1 MSDVHTVREA
11 LLAQL
16 LADVDG
22 VLDRASGVITA
33 TNEAAARMDRAAQRF
48 AAEALRNAEL
58 AKGSVGEFIAR
69 RTNET
74 VQTATAQ
81 LQASVHAATGAAVQ
95 QELLPHLQALVGKLN
110 QLTAAVTAALA
121 ANVEAA
127 SAHVQPP
134 SSRWHRARE
143 HAALMLAVMVAAGLG
158 TTLALLLAR

>member
-81 LQASVHAATGAAVQ
+81 LQASVHAATGAAVE

-121 ANVEAA
+121 ANGA
-127 SAHVQPP
+127 SAHPQPA
-134 SSRWHRARE
+134 SSWWHRARE
-143 HAALMLAVMVAAGLG
+143 HAALLLAVMVAAGLG

>member
-121 ANVEAA
+121 ANGAA
-127 SAHVQPP
+127 AHPQPP
-134 SSRWHRARE
+134 SSWWHRARE
-143 HAALMLAVMVAAGLG
+143 RAALLLAVMVAAGLG